1 MNCREYVE
9 FLMAY
14 VNDELPPDQAD
25 AFRQHISDC
34 PPCIN
39 YLETYHDTLEL
50 EKRAYEEQEA
60 LFEEA
65 PENLVKAILAA
76 RGEDKA

>member
-14 VNDELPPDQAD
+14 VNDELPPDQAA

-39 YLETYHDTLEL
+39 YLETYRDTLEL

>member
-14 VNDELPPDQAD
+14 VNGELPAD
-25 AFRQHISDC
+25 RAAAFERHISDC
-34 PPCIN
+34 PPCIH
-39 YLETYHDTLEL
+39 YLETYRDTLEL
-50 EKRAYEEQEA
+50 ERRAYQEEES
-60 LFEEA
+60 LFAEA

-76 RGEDKA
+76 RGAGKN